1 MYVCACV
8 HVNVYV
14 CACVRV
20 RCMCICVCSVHA
32 VCVCMCVCGVHAEDT
47 DVQLLRVKEKPYKE
61 LKDSDGRPDEEV
73 AKEVRVIMAGL
84 LTLLKVILV
93 YLQAWDYHLSRNQS
107 IIVDL
112 FQGQVRIE
120 PAPLQLINMD
130 DFSDWFFLLQLKSVV
145 RCKVCNYQSVRF
157 DPFTFLSLPLPMEST
172 VNLEAVGG
180 CGHMSSVDH

>member
-1 MYVCACV
+1 MCMCV
-8 HVNVYV
+8 H
-14 CACVRV
+14 V
-20 RCMCICVCSVHA
+20 RCMCVYVCVCEVHVHCVCSVHV

-73 AKEVRVIMAGL
+73 AKEVRVMMAGL

>member
-1 MYVCACV
+1 M
-8 HVNVYV
+8 
-14 CACVRV
+14 

-32 VCVCMCVCGVHAEDT
+32 VCVCMCVCGVRVHVCMWCVCGVYVVCVCMCVCGVHAEDT

-73 AKEVRVIMAGL
+73 AKEVRVMMAGL

-120 PAPLQLINMD
+120 PAPLQLINVD
-130 DFSDWFFLLQLKSVV
+130 DFSDWFFS
-145 RCKVCNYQSVRF
+145 
-157 DPFTFLSLPLPMEST
+157 
-172 VNLEAVGG
+172 
-180 CGHMSSVDH
+180 SSVEIGCSVQSL

>member
-1 MYVCACV
+1 MCM
-8 HVNVYV
+8 
-14 CACVRV
+14 CVRV
-20 RCMCICVCSVHA
+20 RCMCVYVCACEVHVHCVCSVHA

-73 AKEVRVIMAGL
+73 AKEVRVMMAGL
-84 LTLLKVILV
+84 LTLLKMILV

-120 PAPLQLINMD
+120 PTPLQLINVD

-172 VNLEAVGG
+172 VNLEAVGR